1 MLGGYAV
8 ISVICAGAA
17 FMLVFLHKLTQE
29 IRRGYGAAVLL
40 NTPNSGAGAS
50 KVVPL
55 SPAAGRERR
64 TNAPKSRYMWRGLPV
79 GDPVKIEKPLGKL
92 IRLTPAMF
100 ETRAGVGGAVGAGK
114 KA

>member
-40 NTPNSGAGAS
+40 NTPTSGADTS
-50 KVVPL
+50 KIVPL
-55 SPAAGRERR
+55 LPVAERERR
-64 TNAPKSRYMWRGLPV
+64 AAGMKSRCIWRGLPV